1 LDRTAPSIQPGYLS
15 LKALAL
21 YSSCSVRWLRARLTD
36 SKAPLPCYRIGGKVL
51 VKVAEFDRWMAGYRA
66 CTQPDDLDQMVDDVI
81 AHVAPRQ
88 SA

>member
-1 LDRTAPSIQPGYLS
+1 MPSSQTQPGYLS

-36 SKAPLPCYRIGGKVL
+36 KTIPLPHYRIGGKVL
-51 VKVAEFDRWMAGYRA
+51 VNVDEFDRWMASSR
-66 CTQPDDLDQMVDDVI
+66 TRPQPNDVDQIVDDVI
-81 AHVAPRQ
+81 AKVASRN